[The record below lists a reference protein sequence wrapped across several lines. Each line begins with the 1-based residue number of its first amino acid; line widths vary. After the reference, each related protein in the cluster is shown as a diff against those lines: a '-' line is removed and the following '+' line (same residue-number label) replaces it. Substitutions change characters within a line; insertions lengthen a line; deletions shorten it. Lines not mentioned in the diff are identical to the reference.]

1 MTNITNVITTT
12 KDNGMRMVTI
22 EFPYCDGE
30 DMIGQPNDVLE
41 MECLRTL
48 RQLSDDNVRHWL
60 CDHRWERS

>member
-1 MTNITNVITTT
+1 
-12 KDNGMRMVTI
+12 
-22 EFPYCDGE
+22 
-30 DMIGQPNDVLE
+30 MIGQPNDVLE